1 MPNLETNTMREE
13 LRLLVDHIPEGD
25 VPAARKI
32 LRALVDPVE
41 LALFRAP
48 EDDEPLSDHERA
60 ALEQAD
66 RRECSGEKLIS
77 HDELMREFGLN
88 GQQS

>member
-13 LRLLVDHIPEGD
+13 LRLLVDHIPEDD

-32 LRALVDPVE
+32 LRALVDPAG
-41 LALFRAP
+41 LALLNAP

-66 RRECSGEKLIS
+66 SPERSGETLIS
-77 HDELMREFGLN
+77 HGELMREFGLN